1 MGENEKTTKKS
12 KSWQYEKITC
22 ILGKWAWIFA
32 ILSALVNLLL
42 AIWGISV
49 TIQIYQ
55 SAAAAYYAA
64 WGIPYPT
71 ALILSY
77 SDIWNIIASIILI
90 IFAFLIIRPRFSNKC
105 AQKDWNYLLNDVL
118 LIGNIRFPWMFI
130 WAIIAEIL
138 GWWSG
143 VLIIIPAILL
153 IFAGPKEYKW
163 KK

>member
-1 MGENEKTTKKS
+1 MGENEKTIKRS
-12 KSWQYEKITC
+12 KFWQYENITY
-22 ILGKWAWIFA
+22 ILGKWAWVFA
-32 ILSALVNLLL
+32 IFSAIVNLLL
-42 AIWGISV
+42 AIWGISA

-64 WGIPYPT
+64 TGTPYPYIIVLT
-71 ALILSY
+71 F
-77 SDIWNIIASIILI
+77 SDIWNIIASIILL

-105 AQKDWNYLLNDVL
+105 AQKDWDYLLNDVL

-143 VLIIIPAILL
+143 ILIIIPVILL

-163 KK
+163 KM